1 MSHATHGSGQG
12 VRGGE
17 TRLGGVSRGR
27 SGTGATARKPGRL
40 SQVEWRGAH
49 PEKTGGIAVPE
60 LAAFAGAKRMQLAV
74 LSKSAVT
81 GAIRKGL
88 EDVTRVASM
97 SMRPQTLG
105 RTQALA
111 RLRALSR
118 PAVPWEV
125 EKGEPRLGRMP
136 VRGNRAHAG

>member
-1 MSHATHGSGQG
+1 
-12 VRGGE
+12 
-17 TRLGGVSRGR
+17 
-27 SGTGATARKPGRL
+27 
-40 SQVEWRGAH
+40 VEWRGTH

-97 SMRPQTLG
+97 RPQTLG

-125 EKGEPRLGRMP
+125 EKGELRLARMP
-136 VRGNRAHAG
+136 VRGNRTHAG